1 MQKLV
6 RDKYEISAI
15 FVRDKC
21 VTFGIASICH
31 RRSYGKNPL
40 PK

>member
-1 MQKLV
+1 MQNLV

-21 VTFGIASICH
+21 VTNGISCFD
-31 RRSYGKNPL
+31 Y
-40 PK
+40 